1 MTWFGRERFGC
12 EQGNVSVRQP
22 VGDLRPRDGVVAAA
36 GNGCVTKKRCV
47 VAGSTVGRARAF
59 WLKVLQCSVTF
70 DGQEAPHE
78 TQVSR
83 KVRLPSAR
91 NSDVTELHWLPL
103 IPDWRA
109 RLRALGSDPATA
121 WAEAVALANG
131 RLNFVLTN
139 ALDETVRRSFSAMPE
154 GLATKP
160 VRLAVLGSAT
170 LTHLLPAIRVAG
182 LRRGIWIETYE
193 NDFGQYAQELSDPD
207 SALHGF
213 GPTAVLLSLDGY
225 HLAAGVTAGLDAGGA
240 EAALE
245 DVKARIRETWRLARA
260 AFRCPVIQQ
269 TALAVHPLVLGGNE
283 HRLPGS
289 RAGFLASLN
298 AALRTM
304 ADEDGVDLLAVDE
317 YAARDGIAA
326 WHDSALWHRSKQEIA
341 PPAAPLYGD
350 LVGRLL
356 AAKQGRSFKCLVM
369 DLDNTMWGGVIGDD
383 GMEGIALGQGS
394 ALGEA
399 YVAFQDYARELSR
412 RGVILAV
419 CSKNDEANAVEPFEK
434 HPEMVLRRPD
444 ISCFVANWQNK
455 ADNIRAIAEELNI
468 GIDSLVFLDDNPF
481 ERNLVRQELPAVA
494 VPEVSDDP
502 TYCPRA
508 LADAGYFEGLSVT
521 DEDRERTAQYQGN
534 KARDAL
540 RASATDLE
548 SYLRG
553 MEMQLVWK
561 GFDRI
566 GLQRI
571 VQLIN
576 KSNQFNLTTKR
587 YTEEDVLAVM
597 ADPTAFG
604 LQLRLLDRFGDNG
617 VIAIIIGRLLENKDL
632 YIDTWLMSCR
642 VLGRQVEPTT
652 LNLIAQEAA
661 KLGARRL
668 LGEYVPTKK
677 NGMVKDH
684 YAKLGF
690 AVTQRDEAGG
700 NRNVIDL
707 ASYKPAATFIHVVE
721 G

>member
-1 MTWFGRERFGC
+1 
-12 EQGNVSVRQP
+12 
-22 VGDLRPRDGVVAAA
+22 
-36 GNGCVTKKRCV
+36 VT
-47 VAGSTVGRARAF
+47 
-59 WLKVLQCSVTF
+59 
-70 DGQEAPHE
+70 D
-78 TQVSR
+78 
-83 KVRLPSAR
+83 
-91 NSDVTELHWLPL
+91 LHWLPT
-103 IPDWRA
+103 IPDWRT
-109 RLRALGSDPATA
+109 RLRALSDDPAQA
-121 WAEAVALANG
+121 WTEGVALANA

-139 ALDETVRRSFSAMPE
+139 ALDERLRRVVPSQPA
-154 GLATKP
+154 GLATRP

-207 SALHGF
+207 SELFAF
-213 GPTAVLLSLDGY
+213 RPSAILLSLDGY
-225 HLAAGVTAGLDAGGA
+225 HLAAGVTAGLDAAGA
-240 EAALE
+240 DAALA
-245 DVKARIRETWRLARA
+245 DVTARIRETWRLARA
-260 AFRCPVIQQ
+260 AFRCPIIQQ
-269 TALAVHPLVLGGNE
+269 AALPVHPTVLGSNE

-289 RAGFLASLN
+289 RARFLARLN
-298 AALRTM
+298 VALRDM
-304 ADEDGVDLLAVDE
+304 ADADGVELLAIDDC
-317 YAARDGIAA
+317 AARDGLAA
-326 WHDSALWHRSKQEIA
+326 WHDAALWHRSKQEIA
-341 PPAAPLYGD
+341 PTAAPLYGD

-394 ALGEA
+394 PLGEA
-399 YVAFQDYARELSR
+399 YAAFQDYARELSR

-434 HPEMVLRRPD
+434 HPEMVLRRGD
-444 ISCFVANWQNK
+444 IASFVANWSDK
-455 ADNIRAIAEELNI
+455 AGNIRHIAEELNI
-468 GIDSLVFLDDNPF
+468 GIDSLVFIDDNPF
-481 ERNLVRQELPAVA
+481 ERNLIRQELPMVA
-494 VPEVSDDP
+494 VPEVDDDP
-502 TYCPRA
+502 TYYPRA
-508 LADAGYFEGLSVT
+508 LADAGYFEGLSIT

-540 RASATDLE
+540 KASATDLE
-548 SYLRG
+548 GYLRG
-553 MEMQLVWK
+553 MEMQLLWRP
-561 GFDRI
+561 FDRI

-587 YTEEDVLAVM
+587 YTDEDVLAVM
-597 ADPTAFG
+597 ADPGAFG

-617 VIAIIIGRLLENKDL
+617 VIAIIIGRLQADQDL

-652 LNLIAQEAA
+652 LNLIAAQAQ

-668 LGEYVPTKK
+668 VGEYVPTRK

-684 YAKLGF
+684 YARLGF
-690 AVTQRDEAGG
+690 TVMHRDESGG
-700 NRNVIDL
+700 SRNIIDL
-707 ASYKPAATFIHVVE
+707 ARFTPAETFIHVTE